1 MGFSIN
7 RNEEN
12 GFYVITLK
20 DNVNNT
26 QVDIVPNYGA
36 MLHGF
41 KIQHDG
47 KPLNLIDNYE
57 SLDQYTEEVTTS
69 FKSVKLSPFACRLKD
84 SSYTWDGIEYNIE
97 KSPIHGLLFDANFEV
112 IEEEITARYVS
123 ITLEYEY
130 NAEDPGYP
138 FPFTVHVHYKLMP
151 RNELKVITR
160 VTNRHTGPI
169 PVMDG
174 WHPYFT
180 TGTPVDQLELQFA
193 SNEIV
198 EFDNSLI
205 PTGRLV
211 RYNTFKK
218 LTSLTGVNMDN
229 SYTLN
234 FIQPQPL
241 CRLYDPVKGITIAL
255 SPEESYPI
263 LQVYIPPHRNSIAI
277 ENLSA
282 PPDAFNNGMMLK
294 RLGAG
299 KSTDFVT
306 TVKVN

>member
-47 KPLNLIDNYE
+47 KPLNLIDNYNG
-57 SLDQYTEEVTTS
+57 LDEYNEEVRTS
-69 FKSVKLSPFACRLKD
+69 FKSVKLSPFACRLRNG
-84 SSYTWDGIEYNIE
+84 SYIWDGLEYNIE

-112 IEEEITARYVS
+112 IEEEITARHVA

-130 NAEDPGYP
+130 NGEDPGYP
-138 FPFTVHVHYKLMP
+138 FPFTIHTHFKLMGW
-151 RNELKVITR
+151 NELKLSTR
-160 VTNRHTGPI
+160 ITNRHTGPI
-169 PVMDG
+169 PIMDG

-180 TGTPVDQLELQFA
+180 TGTPVDQLELQFFA
-193 SNEIV
+193 NEIV
-198 EFDNSLI
+198 EFDSSLI

-211 RYNTFKK
+211 RYQNFKK
-218 LTSLTGVNMDN
+218 LTSLNGVTLDN
-229 SYTLN
+229 SFTLN
-234 FIQPQPL
+234 FIQPQPM

-263 LQVYIPPHRNSIAI
+263 LQVYTPPHRNSIAI

-282 PPDAFNNGMMLK
+282 PPDAFNNGIMLK
-294 RLGAG
+294 RLAAG
-299 KSTDFVT
+299 KSTDYT
-306 TVKVN
+306 TTIKVS